1 MWSSP
6 RFLVSAEVQIEC
18 QSVGRHRLAT
28 TRRRR
33 PSAAVVAVALPA
45 LTAVCAGAD
54 AVSAARPE
62 PSRECCVTVTAE
74 APTTT
79 RYRSAPADDGL
90 LMASSRS
97 MHRDLD
103 TALPG
108 SVGSEAGLQV
118 RTILVARAVSAI
130 FPEVQR
136 IGGVRP
142 DYLRWHPDGLA
153 IDVMIP
159 NYDSAE
165 GIALGD
171 DVVDFV
177 LRNADRLGLAHVIW
191 RQTLYPA
198 HGASHR
204 MAGRGDDTANHM
216 NHVHIATVG
225 GGYPRPDTYLG

>member
-1 MWSSP
+1 V
-6 RFLVSAEVQIEC
+6 FA
-18 QSVGRHRLAT
+18 
-28 TRRRR
+28 
-33 PSAAVVAVALPA
+33 AAVPA
-45 LTAVCAGAD
+45 LTVLCAGAD
-54 AVSAARPE
+54 AVSASRPATQ
-62 PSRECCVTVTAE
+62 PGSAGDCCAVLVAD
-74 APTTT
+74 APTAT

-97 MHRDLD
+97 IHRDLD
-103 TALPG
+103 TALPPA
-108 SVGSEAGLQV
+108 VGSETGLQV

-159 NYDSAE
+159 EYDSPQ

-177 LRNADRLGLAHVIW
+177 LHNADRLGLAHVIW
-191 RQTLYPA
+191 RQTMYPA
-198 HGASHR
+198 HGAAHLMSS
-204 MAGRGDDTANHM
+204 RGSDTANHM

-225 GGYPRPDTYLG
+225 GGYPGSGTYLG

>member
-1 MWSSP
+1 M
-6 RFLVSAEVQIEC
+6 
-18 QSVGRHRLAT
+18 GRHRLAT

-33 PSAAVVAVALPA
+33 PSTAVVAVALPV

-54 AVSAARPE
+54 SVSAARPE
-62 PSRECCVTVTAE
+62 PPHTCCAALIAG
-74 APTTT
+74 APPATQ
-79 RYRSAPADDGL
+79 YRSVPADDGL

-159 NYDSAE
+159 DYDSPG

-177 LRNADRLGLAHVIW
+177 LHNADRLGLAHVIW
-191 RQTLYPA
+191 RQTMYPA

-204 MAGRGDDTANHM
+204 MASRGDDTANHM

-225 GGYPRPDTYLG
+225 GGYPRSGTYLG